1 VLILY
6 SALSIPLA
14 LAMNGGRGPVVGMCG
29 LFASYFNGLWTFGSM
44 DGWMDGISRSVAS
57 SSSLACVC
65 GAGLSVATDWL
76 AEWLSS
82 ECATLT
88 SGYSMRMAGWP
99 NRNDNRLDGRG

>member
-1 VLILY
+1 MVALRFNCGLWGELFTLVLILY

-57 SSSLACVC
+57 SSSSLACVC
-65 GAGLSVATDWL
+65 VVREWSWSVCRL
-76 AEWLSS
+76 AEWL
-82 ECATLT
+82 
-88 SGYSMRMAGWP
+88 
-99 NRNDNRLDGRG
+99 

>member
-29 LFASYFNGLWTFGSM
+29 LFPSYFNGLWTFGSM

-57 SSSLACVC
+57 SSLACVC
-65 GAGLSVATDWL
+65 VVREWSWSVCRL
-76 AEWLSS
+76 AEWL
-82 ECATLT
+82 
-88 SGYSMRMAGWP
+88 
-99 NRNDNRLDGRG
+99 